1 MITNTSMQDIPQ
13 IITIIVNFLFCGG
26 VISWVTLKDKKMQER
41 EATKQKEE
49 DTRKS
54 RIDTEVKQFE
64 YLSERVKF
72 AEEHIVTLH
81 KKMTGM
87 QNTINNLVS
96 RTLFAETHICLRD
109 NCENRHPKLGT
120 FCNKIKKDE
129 ALYDERTNLQQ
140 DSADTTYKQHSE

>member
-1 MITNTSMQDIPQ
+1 MQDLTQ
-13 IITIIVNFLFCGG
+13 IITIIVNFIFCGG

-41 EATKQKEE
+41 EATKQMEE

-54 RIDTEVKQFE
+54 RIDTEVKQFK

-87 QNTINNLVS
+87 QQTINNLVS
-96 RTLFAETHICLRD
+96 RTLFAETHICLREGC
-109 NCENRHPKLGT
+109 NERHPALGT
-120 FCNKIKKDE
+120 FCHKLKKDE
-129 ALYDERTNLQQ
+129 TLHDERVNLQQ
-140 DSADTTYKQHSE
+140 DGSDTTYKQHSE

>member
-1 MITNTSMQDIPQ
+1 MITNTSMLDITQ
-13 IITIIVNFLFCGG
+13 IIVVVLNFLLCGG

-96 RTLFAETHICLRD
+96 RALFAETHICLRD

-120 FCNKIKKDE
+120 FCNIFKKNE
-129 ALYDERTNLQQ
+129 TLHDERANLQQ
-140 DSADTTYKQHSE
+140 DGTDTTYKQHSE

>member
-1 MITNTSMQDIPQ
+1 MLDITQ
-13 IITIIVNFLFCGG
+13 IIVVVLNFLFCGG
-26 VISWVTLKDKKMQER
+26 VVGWVTLKDKKMQER

-49 DTRKS
+49 ATRKS

-87 QNTINNLVS
+87 QQTINNLVS
-96 RTLFAETHICLRD
+96 RALFAETHICLREGC
-109 NCENRHPKLGT
+109 NERHPALGT
-120 FCNKIKKDE
+120 FCNKFKKDE
-129 ALYDERTNLQQ
+129 VLLDER
-140 DSADTTYKQHSE
+140 ADG